1 MAHLT
6 KRFIESI
13 PAPQSGYAIVWDD
26 ALKGFGVRVMASGIK
41 TFIVNYCTHTGRQR
55 RMSIGRCNVL
65 LPDQARKE
73 AIRILGEAA
82 LGGDPLGER
91 RRVRHESSFRFLAGE
106 YLERHAAQ
114 KKSGDEDRR
123 IIEKDL
129 LPALGSYHLSEIGRR
144 DVLRLINGIKDRG
157 APIMAN
163 RTLTL
168 LRTIF
173 NFAVQQAIFDTNPT
187 AGIRLPGREHR
198 RERVLSE
205 EEIALFWARLPRS
218 GINETV
224 CRVFRMILITAQR
237 PGEVACV
244 EWGDLDLATGWWTVP
259 AEKSKNGLTHRVP
272 LSEMAVEVIE
282 QARGQHRCHAA
293 GLRSPADAHRAPE
306 RRPPENSFL
315 FPAPRNPRHPIG
327 INYLSHSLRLKRDEL
342 GLEHFTPHDLRRT
355 AASHMASMG
364 IPRLVISKVLNH
376 VERGITAVYDRHGYD
391 REKRAALDAWAAKLA
406 DIIAGRSGTV
416 VPFVNPWMVRET
428 GNYFYSK
435 AI

>member
-65 LPDQARKE
+65 LPDRARKE
-73 AIRILGEAA
+73 AIRILGAVA
-82 LGGDPLGER
+82 LGGDPIGER
-91 RRVRHESSFRFLAGE
+91 QRIRRESTFGFLAGE
-106 YLERHAAQ
+106 YLERHAAH

-129 LPALGSYHLSEIGRR
+129 LPALGNCHLSEIGRR
-144 DVLRLINGIKDRG
+144 DVLRLVNGVKDRG

-168 LRTIF
+168 IRTIF
-173 NFAVQQAIFDTNPT
+173 NFGIHQAIIESNPT
-187 AGIRLPGREHR
+187 AGIRLPSREHR

-205 EEIALFWARLPRS
+205 EEIAVLWERLEHT
-218 GINETV
+218 GINETI
-224 CRVFRMILITAQR
+224 CLVFRMILITAQR
-237 PGEVACV
+237 PGEVAGA
-244 EWGDLDLATGWWTVP
+244 EWRDIDLATGWWTIP
-259 AEKSKNGLTHRVP
+259 TEKSKNGLTHRVP
-272 LSEMAVEVIE
+272 LSAMALELI
-282 QARGQHRCHAA
+282 RRC
-293 GLRSPADAHRAPE
+293 S
-306 RRPPENSFL
+306 PENTHL
-315 FPAPRNPRHPIG
+315 FPAPRTPSLPIG
-327 INYLSHSLRLKRDEL
+327 INYLSHALRLKRDAL
-342 GLEHFTPHDLRRT
+342 GMEHFTPHDLRRT
-355 AASHMASMG
+355 AASRMASMG

-391 REKRAALDAWAAKLA
+391 REKRAALDAWAERLA
-406 DIIAGRSGTV
+406 DIIAGAGCRNGTA
-416 VPFVNPWMVRET
+416 VPFVEPWMVRET
-428 GNYFYSK
+428 GNYLYRNVV
-435 AI
+435 